1 MTKYALE
8 EKRFM
13 KKVNRMFAVGT
24 AIMIL
29 MIAILAFIG
38 FIHSISVGNDNWV
51 VMAPIW
57 FVIILAVFIKGQ

>member
-13 KKVNRMFAVGT
+13 RKVNRMFAVGT

-29 MIAILAFIG
+29 MVAVLAFIG
-38 FIHSISVGNDNWV
+38 FIHSISAGNDNWV
-51 VMAPIW
+51 IMAPIW
-57 FVIILAVFIKGQ
+57 FIIILAIFIREQ